1 MRLSS
6 QVVDLGGPDGADDL
20 DEAVAV
26 DEVAVVKNHFA
37 LAMPFRIFVKM
48 LKNYFIKMSYSHIQ
62 IVFQGRGLHKHN
74 VVAFVDMVLFSIG

>member
-6 QVVDLGGPDGADDL
+6 QVVDLRGPNGADDL

-37 LAMPFRIFVKM
+37 LSMALRVFVEM
-48 LKNYFIKMSYSHIQ
+48 LKKYSH
-62 IVFQGRGLHKHN
+62 FN
-74 VVAFVDMVLFSIG
+74 Y

>member
-6 QVVDLGGPDGADDL
+6 QVVDLRGPDGADDL

-37 LAMPFRIFVKM
+37 LSVAFRVFVEM
-48 LKNYFIKMSYSHIQ
+48 LKNTLISS
-62 IVFQGRGLHKHN
+62 
-74 VVAFVDMVLFSIG
+74 LFWAHLN